1 MNRKQIQILNKF
13 HDWLL
18 FQKDLGLEYLD
29 CNDDLTALRQLLA
42 PSPKGRT
49 RGNHVWDSAM
59 VKTSVVPG
67 RPGNSSC
74 IFSGRLAKLN
84 KQVLSCTACVLSN
97 PALKPLF
104 GKGHENARLL
114 VAGEMPARKEILK
127 GSPFIGDAGDMLY
140 KMLRAIR
147 IEKSDVFLTNVIKCH
162 TVRNN
167 PHNAE
172 AIEACGKLLISQIEI
187 IKPSFILCFGSEAAS
202 VVLKTCTPVEN
213 LRNRIHEYP
222 AGGAK
227 VLVTYSPYFLLK
239 LSGTREKE
247 LKRDTWNDLQLLE
260 KIYHGRIS

>member
-13 HDWLL
+13 HDWLM
-18 FQKDLGLEYLD
+18 FQKELGLEYID
-29 CNDDLTALRQLLA
+29 RNDDLTALRQLLA
-42 PSPKGRT
+42 PSPAGRT
-49 RGNHVWDSAM
+49 RKNHVRITAGR
-59 VKTSVVPG
+59 KTSAVPG
-67 RPGNSSC
+67 RPAGASSL
-74 IFSGRLAKLN
+74 FSGRLAELN
-84 KQVLSCTACVLSN
+84 KQVLSCTACPLSN

-104 GKGHENARLL
+104 GRGHENAGLL
-114 VAGEMPARKEILK
+114 VVGEMPAGKEIRH

-162 TVRNN
+162 TARSN
-167 PHNAE
+167 PHMAE
-172 AIEACGKLLISQIEI
+172 ALEACGKLLISQIEI

-202 VVLKTCTPVEN
+202 VVLKTCTPVED

-222 AGGAK
+222 AGDAK

-260 KIYHGRIS
+260 KIYHGRI